1 MGSPAARGAAPASTA
16 ELLRLEQVSFGY
28 EGRAILGGV
37 DLTVGPREFLGIV
50 GPNGAGKTTLFRG
63 LLGLLRPLSG
73 RVQRAPASVG
83 YVPQREGLD
92 ALFPLRVDE
101 VVRMGAG
108 GRLGGLR
115 TLPKAEHALAHD
127 CLLRV
132 GLVERAHAPFASLSG
147 GQRQR
152 VLIAR
157 ALMAR
162 PRLLLLD
169 EPTSGVDR
177 AARRVILELLQ
188 ELHAQGGLA
197 ILLVSHELALLREAV
212 QEVLWV
218 AGGRV
223 ERRAARDLL
232 KPENLDQL
240 FAAIGAGELE

>member
-1 MGSPAARGAAPASTA
+1 MA
-16 ELLRLEQVSFGY
+16 ELLRLEHASFGY
-28 EGRAILGGV
+28 EGRPILAGV
-37 DLTVGPREFLGIV
+37 DLTVGPGEFLGIV
-50 GPNGAGKTTLFRG
+50 GPNGSGKTTLFRG

-101 VVRMGAG
+101 VVCMGAG
-108 GRLGGLR
+108 GRRAGLR
-115 TLPKAEHALAHD
+115 GLPAAERALAHE
-127 CLLRV
+127 CLTRV
-132 GLVERAHAPFASLSG
+132 GLAERARAPFSSLSG

-162 PRLLLLD
+162 PGLLLLD

-177 AARRVILELLQ
+177 AARGAILELLRT
-188 ELHAQGGLA
+188 LHAQGLA
-197 ILLVSHELALLREAV
+197 ILLVSHELALLRETV

-218 AGGRV
+218 ADGRV

-232 KPENLDQL
+232 RPETLDAL
-240 FAAIGAGELE
+240 FGALGAGTPT

>member
-1 MGSPAARGAAPASTA
+1 MAD
-16 ELLRLEQVSFGY
+16 LLRLEQASFGY
-28 EGRAILGGV
+28 EGRPILTGV
-37 DLTVGPREFLGIV
+37 DLTVGPGEFLGIV

-101 VVRMGAG
+101 VVCMGAG
-108 GRLGGLR
+108 GRRAGLR
-115 TLPKAEHALAHD
+115 GLPAVERALAHE
-127 CLLRV
+127 CLTRV
-132 GLVERAHAPFASLSG
+132 GLADRARTPFSALSG

-177 AARRVILELLQ
+177 AARGVILELLRT
-188 ELHAQGGLA
+188 LHTQGGLA
-197 ILLVSHELALLREAV
+197 ILLVSHELALLRETV

-218 AGGRV
+218 ADGRV

-232 KPENLDQL
+232 RPETLDAL
-240 FAAIGAGELE
+240 FGALGVGPSP